1 MKVFLTGK
9 NGFLASKLLERDEV
23 EWVDSWEQAD
33 MMFLLGSPTYTNP
46 IISSREARV
55 LHNYVK
61 STMRQIDDF
70 TGPIIFASTTG
81 VNDIQ
86 LDHGGSTPY
95 NLAKL
100 FLEDYLMHSINS
112 YMILRIGTIV
122 SSHKR
127 DVDRMK
133 PDRVQPKIHRGIF
146 DVENEDYYLD
156 VDTFVD
162 TTIKYILNFES
173 GIKEYKLIKLS
184 KTQLMFMGRKN
195 D

>member
-1 MKVFLTGK
+1 MT
-9 NGFLASKLLERDEV
+9 
-23 EWVDSWEQAD
+23 
-33 MMFLLGSPTYTNP
+33 
-46 IISSREARV
+46 
-55 LHNYVK
+55 
-61 STMRQIDDF
+61 
-70 TGPIIFASTTG
+70 
-81 VNDIQ
+81 
-86 LDHGGSTPY
+86 
-95 NLAKL
+95 
-100 FLEDYLMHSINS
+100 
-112 YMILRIGTIV
+112 
-122 SSHKR
+122 
-127 DVDRMK
+127 